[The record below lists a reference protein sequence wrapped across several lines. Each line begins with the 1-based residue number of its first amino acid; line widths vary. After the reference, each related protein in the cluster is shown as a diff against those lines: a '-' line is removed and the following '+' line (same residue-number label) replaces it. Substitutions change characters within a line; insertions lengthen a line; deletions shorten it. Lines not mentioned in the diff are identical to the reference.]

1 MQHYWL
7 TSAIPMNPIDKRV
20 RKNYGLSELTQV
32 LERIR
37 GEISSFR
44 ETEGISQAEFA
55 RRAGVSKTTVND
67 LENGVA
73 TDLQLSTMLMLSKV
87 MGKAPTELI
96 RESDLKMQNG
106 DRKLLLNGLEELERI
121 VDQLRKVYRK
131 LR

>member
-1 MQHYWL
+1 
-7 TSAIPMNPIDKRV
+7 MNPIDKRV